1 MGPVKFINYTEDI
14 AESFHRHELHYHI
27 YADDKQIYDHACVS
41 EIDVSL
47 ERLHDCV
54 SEVGDWC
61 ASRRLQLNTS
71 KTELAWFGSRTSMQ
85 KLSAIDFIL

>member
-1 MGPVKFINYTEDI
+1 M
-14 AESFHRHELHYHI
+14 FHRHELHYHI